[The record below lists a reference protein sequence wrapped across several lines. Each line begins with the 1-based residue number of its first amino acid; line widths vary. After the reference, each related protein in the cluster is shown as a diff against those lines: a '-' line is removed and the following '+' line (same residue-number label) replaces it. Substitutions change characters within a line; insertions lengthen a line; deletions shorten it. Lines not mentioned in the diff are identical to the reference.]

1 MREISADCCWSGR
14 VPPRPDPICARLYR
28 ALEFGHSGSVNPKG
42 CQRVAGGR
50 RGFPG
55 AATSGQRRRRS
66 PAPRLGCQTRH
77 CRACSRL
84 VLPQRIELAPFSHGL
99 DLLQPEGGEAYI
111 AAQEEPH
118 RQRTFEQEL
127 RELLEK
133 HGVQYDP
140 KYLL

>member
-1 MREISADCCWSGR
+1 MRWIERTSNS
-14 VPPRPDPICARLYR
+14 L
-28 ALEFGHSGSVNPKG
+28 NPKG

-50 RGFPG
+50 RGFFL
-55 AATSGQRRRRS
+55 AATSGQWRRRS
-66 PAPRLGCQTRH
+66 PAPRLGCQIRH

-84 VLPQRIELAPFSHGL
+84 
-99 DLLQPEGGEAYI
+99 
-111 AAQEEPH
+111 EEHH